1 MGKSLQSANPMQ
13 LTKLSSAAWVV
24 SKFPGSA
31 SDLFNTVQ
39 SAIAFARANDIE
51 VPANAADATA
61 ALGTLKL

>member
-1 MGKSLQSANPMQ
+1 M
-13 LTKLSSAAWVV
+13 TKLTSAAWVV

-31 SDLFNTVQ
+31 SDLFSTVQ
-39 SAIAFARANDIE
+39 TAIAFARANDIE